1 MSLTA
6 PAVETPEPAR
16 LAGIPLAEWAFA
28 CRVWI
33 AMMLAL
39 AAAFWLQ
46 LDDASSAAVT
56 VAILA
61 QPRRGQAFRKAIF
74 RFGAT
79 VVGCAAAIAITGIFT
94 QSRDLF
100 VLAFA
105 AWLGLAVYIAA
116 CYDGNRA
123 YGAVLSG
130 YTVAI
135 IAVINLDAPQSV
147 FDSATARL
155 AVVSLG
161 IASVA
166 LVNDV
171 FAAPDVY
178 PTVRQRLRAALAE
191 TRQIV
196 AEHLAGDGPG
206 PESTTKLVAKIVGL
220 RLDVETLPSEAPAG
234 NLRRDA
240 ANSACVA
247 MIGALSLSRAF
258 AAICKANPDLPR
270 DEISAA
276 LEADDHARL
285 SDMLHDELE
294 RPDTSPRRIMHLR
307 CAERLAR
314 SRRLAASELDAME
327 AGRPPERPIGR
338 LPLHRDREAAF
349 RKALYVFVGVL
360 IAGAVLVFSSWPMTE
375 VAFGQVGIFA
385 GLGATQP
392 NIRKFQMGAMIAIP
406 CVVVVGGITEFILLD
421 GADAFPLLAIGMAPA
436 IFLAALL
443 SLRPKTAGIGFLM
456 LVYLPVVFPP
466 SNPQSY
472 NPQSYIITSILSCTG
487 VLLFGLILFALPAIT
502 DKERRRWL
510 VNRARRD
517 VLEAA
522 DGGRHRSPE
531 TMRYLAADRMVAL
544 SQLPIGTP
552 SAQAWR
558 LGYLLTLSNYALVA
572 TRAHDALRRLRLDSS
587 IVAGARDALAR
598 LDPAALDAAALAVA
612 RADRE
617 DADLEARG
625 TAVADLSFAAGLCRA
640 RGPAFRHLRSALPS

>member
-1 MSLTA
+1 MSDTA
-6 PAVETPEPAR
+6 PAINMPEPAR
-16 LAGIPLAEWAFA
+16 LAGIPLSEWAFA

-46 LDDASSAAVT
+46 LDDASSSAVT

-74 RFGAT
+74 RFAAT
-79 VVGCAAAIAITGIFT
+79 IIGCTAAIAITGIFT

-100 VLAFA
+100 IVAYA
-105 AWLGLAVYIAA
+105 AWLGLAVYVAS

-135 IAVINLDAPQSV
+135 IAVINIDAPQSV

-191 TRQIV
+191 TREIV
-196 AEHLAGDGPG
+196 AEHLSGDGPG
-206 PESTTKLVAKIVGL
+206 PERTVKLVAKIIGL
-220 RLDVETLPSEAPAG
+220 RLDVETLPSEAPSGVA
-234 NLRRDA
+234 RRNA
-240 ANSACVA
+240 ANSASVA

-258 AAICKANPDLPR
+258 AAISKAYPDLPK
-270 DEISAA
+270 DEVRAA
-276 LEADDHARL
+276 LEVNDHQKL
-285 SDMLHDELE
+285 VSMLRTELA
-294 RPDTSPRRIMHLR
+294 RPDTVPRRIMQLR

-314 SRRLAASELDAME
+314 ARRLAADELDAME
-327 AGRPPERPIGR
+327 AARPPERPIES
-338 LPLHRDREAAF
+338 LPSHRDPEEAR
-349 RKALYVFVGVL
+349 RKALYVFIGVVV
-360 IAGAVLVFSSWPMTE
+360 AGAILVYSSWPETA
-375 VAFGQVGIFA
+375 VSYAQVGIFA
-385 GLGATQP
+385 GLGATRP
-392 NIRKFQMGAMIAIP
+392 NIREFQKGAMIAIP
-406 CVVVVGGITEFILLD
+406 CTVVVAGITEFIILD

-436 IFLAALL
+436 IFFAALL
-443 SLRPKTAGIGFLM
+443 SVRPKTAGLGFLM
-456 LVYLPVVFPP
+456 LVYLPVLFPP

-472 NPQSYIITSILSCTG
+472 NPQTFLYTATLSCAG
-487 VLLFGLILFALPAIT
+487 VLLFGLILFALPATT

-510 VNRARRD
+510 VNHARRD
-517 VLEAA
+517 VIKAA
-522 DGGRHRSPE
+522 EGREKLPADKI
-531 TMRYLAADRMVAL
+531 RYLASDRMVAL
-544 SQLPIGTP
+544 SQLKIGTP

-558 LGYLLTLSNYALVA
+558 LGYLLTLSNYSMVA
-572 TRAHDALRRLRLDSS
+572 VRAHDALNKLRLDAATLSS
-587 IVAGARDALAR
+587 ARDALAS
-598 LDPAALDAAALAVA
+598 LDHAALDDAALAIA
-612 RADRE
+612 SADHAG
-617 DADLEARG
+617 ADLEARA
-625 TAVADLSFAAGLCRA
+625 TAISDLAFAAGLCRA
-640 RGPAFRHLRSALPS
+640 RAPAFRHLRSALSS